1 MCVIYYSILYYI
13 PMLNGLIKDNMNID
27 LAGFQ
32 ENEDFDVSDL
42 LAALENDDHSNLE
55 NMTPERIEDIK
66 VTAIVD
72 LHLNE
77 EESEKILRKL
87 DGYMYVDEIPDV
99 KYGSFIRWVSIKDDN
114 FNNLKLTNGGLVTGI
129 DVCATGTVLT
139 CKNNMNRF
147 FRVRMDEA
155 MIFKRLTDQERVI
168 LAALKYLS

>member
-1 MCVIYYSILYYI
+1 
-13 PMLNGLIKDNMNID
+13 MNID

-32 ENEDFDVSDL
+32 ENEDFDVSEL

-114 FNNLKLTNGGLVTGI
+114 FNNLKLTNGSSI
-129 DVCATGTVLT
+129 
-139 CKNNMNRF
+139 R
-147 FRVRMDEA
+147 
-155 MIFKRLTDQERVI
+155 
-168 LAALKYLS
+168 